1 MFLAFAEDFHLVRAR
16 RGGIKMRLDGI
27 QVLRAAAALM
37 VVLHHLRHE
46 LAALGLGAGAL
57 AHLPWWAGVDVFF
70 AISGF
75 IIVHATGPAYDAPG
89 GRRRFLAH
97 RVARVV
103 PLYWMVTLAYLCV
116 ALALPRSLGD
126 AGAAAGDPAYL
137 AASLLFW
144 PAARPDGSLQPLY
157 GLGWTLNYEMLFYV
171 LFALCLGRGRR
182 ATVAWTGAALV
193 GLVLF
198 GRLAA
203 PEAAPLRFWSNPIGL
218 EFLFGAAIGLMREA
232 GFRLALTARLAL
244 AAAGIGGLALLGDGE
259 VAGLARPLL
268 VGLPAACLV
277 AALALGEPRPAPAW
291 VGPLSRL
298 GDASYAL
305 YLVHPFCLRALRE
318 VLARA
323 GLAAP
328 LGAWGVGA
336 LMLALAVAAALL
348 THRLVERPATR
359 ALRARLDP
367 GGRPGRAPNLVRGR
381 GASVPREAE
390 PH

>member
-1 MFLAFAEDFHLVRAR
+1 
-16 RGGIKMRLDGI
+16 
-27 QVLRAAAALM
+27 
-37 VVLHHLRHE
+37 
-46 LAALGLGAGAL
+46 
-57 AHLPWWAGVDVFF
+57 
-70 AISGF
+70 
-75 IIVHATGPAYDAPG
+75 
-89 GRRRFLAH
+89 
-97 RVARVV
+97 
-103 PLYWMVTLAYLCV
+103 V

-137 AASLLFW
+137 AAAFLFW

-182 ATVAWTGAALV
+182 ATVAWCAAVLT
-193 GLVLF
+193 GLVLL

-203 PEAAPLRFWSNPIGL
+203 PEAAPLRFWSDPIVL
-218 EFLFGAAIGLMREA
+218 EFLFGAVIGLARAA
-232 GFRLALTARLAL
+232 GLRLGPPARIAL
-244 AAAGIGGLALLGDGE
+244 AAVGIGGLALLGNGE

-268 VGLPAACLV
+268 AGLPASCLV
-277 AALALGEPRPAPAW
+277 AALALGRASPRPAPAW
-291 VGPLSRL
+291 TRPLSVL

-305 YLVHPFCLRALRE
+305 YLVHPFCLRGVREALVRT
-318 VLARA
+318 

-336 LMLALAVAAALL
+336 LMLALSLAAAVL
-348 THRLVERPATR
+348 TWRLIERPATR

-367 GGRPGRAPNLVRGR
+367 AGPSRDRSPNLVRGR
-381 GASVPREAE
+381 AASVPREAE